1 MRRDSAGVQNR
12 VARFCLVMGVVLLQ
26 AGSAWAQ
33 ESAWGPNGYISI
45 NGIYETTRRTTEI
58 DTTEEIN
65 QETATITSVQEV
77 GRRPLLDVTVGGR
90 VRGNVGLGFGI
101 SYGVADDGATLTG
114 DIPHPFYFDQPRSL
128 NAPTTFDR
136 SDLMLHIH
144 PMWLIPIAPRLQATL
159 FGGATW
165 FQVRQQTVRTITV
178 NDTYPYDDVSLGTV
192 ERERQ
197 TKSGWGYNAGF
208 DVSYFFSRYVG
219 VQGLVRY
226 SHGTVTFNPGGVDS
240 DVTVGGLHAGAG
252 LRIRY

>member
-1 MRRDSAGVQNR
+1 MRPHPAVFHNR
-12 VARFCLVMGVVLLQ
+12 VVRCGLVMSLVLLQ
-26 AGSAWAQ
+26 AGAARAQ

-45 NGIYETTRRTTEI
+45 NGLYETTSRTTEI
-58 DTTEEIN
+58 GTTQEIN

-77 GRRPLLDVTVGGR
+77 GQRPLLDVTVGGR
-90 VRGNVGLGFGI
+90 LRGNFGLGFGI
-101 SYGVADDGATLTG
+101 TYGVADDGATLAG
-114 DIPHPFYFDQPRSL
+114 NIPHPFYFDQPRPL
-128 NAPTTFDR
+128 DAPTTFDR

-165 FQVRQQTVRTITV
+165 FQVRQQTVSSITV
-178 NDTYPYDDVSLGTV
+178 NDTYPYDEVSLGTV
-192 ERERQ
+192 ERDRQ

-219 VQGLVRY
+219 IQGLVRY
-226 SHGTVTFNPGGVDS
+226 SHGTLTFNPGGVDS